1 MKSHWSDYVLSS
13 LFITA
18 FLAVALGTVLL
29 AQGWTRALLGPYH
42 VLADLAL
49 ALLAYGLAS
58 AAVLRLLLRLRPM
71 PLGEHGADSVAFTYW
86 KLLTVVYRLGQGA
99 IGWCFPFFLRPLRD
113 ALFGA
118 RVGADVAFGGT
129 IDDPYLVTVGA
140 GSVLGNASLV
150 SANYI
155 ADGKLVC
162 QPVVIGQGVTV
173 GANAVVLPG
182 VTIGDGATI
191 SIGSVVMP
199 GTRVPAGERWRGN
212 PARKWL

>member
-1 MKSHWSDYVLSS
+1 M
-13 LFITA
+13 
-18 FLAVALGTVLL
+18 
-29 AQGWTRALLGPYH
+29 
-42 VLADLAL
+42 
-49 ALLAYGLAS
+49 
-58 AAVLRLLLRLRPM
+58 
-71 PLGEHGADSVAFTYW
+71 
-86 KLLTVVYRLGQGA
+86 
-99 IGWCFPFFLRPLRD
+99 
-113 ALFGA
+113 
-118 RVGADVAFGGT
+118 
-129 IDDPYLVTVGA
+129 GA

>member
-13 LFITA
+13 VFIGLI
-18 FLAVALGTVLL
+18 LALTGGSVLL
-29 AQGWTRALLGPYH
+29 VRGWTAAHLGAYQ

-49 ALLAYGLAS
+49 ALVAYGLAS
-58 AAVLRLLLRLRPM
+58 ALVLRLLLRLRPM
-71 PLGEHGADSVAFTYW
+71 PLGEHGADSAAFTYW
-86 KLLTVVYRLGQGA
+86 KLLTVIYRLGQGA
-99 IGWCFPFFLRPLRD
+99 MGWCFPFFLRPLRD

-129 IDDPYLVTVGA
+129 IDDPYLVSVGA

-162 QPVVIGQGVTV
+162 RPVVIGQGVTV
-173 GANAVVLPG
+173 GANAVILPG
-182 VTIGDGATI
+182 VTIGDGAII

-199 GTRVPAGERWRGN
+199 GSQVPAGERWRGN